1 MFYVYIVYKC
11 SDDKMVILDNN
22 YVLIKLD
29 IIKIDIIIM
38 IFKVIVIMVNFNMN
52 FFEVYVII
60 WLWILNIRINKII
73 FIY

>member
-11 SDDKMVILDNN
+11 SDGKMVILDNN
-22 YVLIKLD
+22 YILIKLD

-60 WLWILNIRINKII
+60 WL
-73 FIY
+73 